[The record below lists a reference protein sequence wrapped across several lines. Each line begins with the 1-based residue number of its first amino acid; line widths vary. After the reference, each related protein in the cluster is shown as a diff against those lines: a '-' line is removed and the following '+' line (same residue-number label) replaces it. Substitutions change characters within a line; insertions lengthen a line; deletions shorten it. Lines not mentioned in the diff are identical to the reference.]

1 MKGLIDMKFYVAY
14 GSNLNVEQMAL
25 RCPDASIV
33 AKGIIP
39 DYVLKYRGS
48 KTGAYATIVREK
60 GKHVPVVVW
69 RISPNDEKNL
79 DRYEGFPTFYY
90 KKRMKVVLENGK
102 STYAMAYIMNDKAKA
117 GIPSDYYIRTILL
130 GYLRNRLDINILYE
144 SLEDNER
151 ECVNEI

>member
-1 MKGLIDMKFYVAY
+1 MKLYVAY
-14 GSNLNVEQMAL
+14 GSNLNVEQMDY

-33 AKGIIP
+33 AKGVIP

-48 KTGAYATIVREK
+48 RTGAYATIVREK

-69 RISPNDEKNL
+69 KISPDDEKSL

-90 KKRMKVVLENGK
+90 KKRIKVLLENGK
-102 STYAMAYIMNDKAKA
+102 RTYAMVYIMNDKAQA

-130 GYLRNRLDINILYE
+130 GYVANKLDLNILYE

-151 ECVNEI
+151 ECSNEI